1 MELLKRLSASLFAPK
16 DVIPYRYDRWYVT
29 AFYFIILLL
38 ISILPISIIALK
50 QDLITYEVK
59 QQVKDIFAGE
69 EIPFTIVDGILV
81 QKDDDSGFVYK
92 KAIASGINVVAT
104 TGEFEEANNSLS
116 TINIVFKTEGVY
128 VIQSLLE
135 YQILDYDDYPA
146 IANLDLSNAS
156 EVNNI
161 TFWNDVFAVAEQS
174 IATYNPYIKSF
185 TITIAL
191 IETIINLL
199 FISLLLSVVQ
209 FFSMSHTIRFHEMW
223 KICIYLLTP
232 YVIGSSLFIMF
243 SNVLLYYAGFF
254 ITATYVFIV
263 GRQVLKDVMRRDNHE
278 L

>member
-1 MELLKRLSASLFAPK
+1 MITAATAPGSA
-16 DVIPYRYDRWYVT
+16 V
-29 AFYFIILLL
+29 
-38 ISILPISIIALK
+38 
-50 QDLITYEVK
+50 
-59 QQVKDIFAGE
+59 
-69 EIPFTIVDGILV
+69 
-81 QKDDDSGFVYK
+81 
-92 KAIASGINVVAT
+92 
-104 TGEFEEANNSLS
+104 
-116 TINIVFKTEGVY
+116 NIVFKTEGVY

-146 IANLDLSNAS
+146 IANLDLSAAG

-161 TFWNDVFAVAEQS
+161 TFWNDIFAVAELSMAAYQ
-174 IATYNPYIKSF
+174 PYIKSF
-185 TITIAL
+185 TIIVAL

-199 FISLLLSVVQ
+199 FISLLLSFVQ

-223 KICIYLLTP
+223 KICIYLLAP